1 MKRTVPYRLAFVGL
15 EKKEKRFSGRFA
27 PSPEWFFHS
36 ILHLSGNFQAADLQG
51 HMKNFICFRLPD
63 PTQQLL
69 KVRHQGHTRTCE
81 TEKPVRDLQ
90 LPQQRALHPQGDK
103 GFLTFSPNL
112 KVSQREQSRAN
123 ASLTF
128 YQVDGDAGKRNLPLA
143 VTDAQSACS
152 KHNLKG
158 KLTGRTP

>member
-1 MKRTVPYRLAFVGL
+1 MGL
-15 EKKEKRFSGRFA
+15 LQSEEDCAIQTGLCRAGRERNRFSGRFA
-27 PSPEWFFHS
+27 PSPDWFFHS
-36 ILHLSGNFQAADLQG
+36 ILHLTGNFQAADLQG

-81 TEKPVRDLQ
+81 TEKPIKELE
-90 LPQQRALHPQGDK
+90 LPQHRALDPQGDK

-112 KVSQREQSRAN
+112 EVILSQQSRAN

-128 YQVDGDAGKRNLPLA
+128 YQVDPNAGKRHLPLA
-143 VTDAQSACS
+143 VIDAQVLAP
-152 KHNLKG
+152 NTALK
-158 KLTGRTP
+158 

>member
-15 EKKEKRFSGRFA
+15 EEKEKRFSGRFA
-27 PSPEWFFHS
+27 PSPDWFFHS
-36 ILHLSGNFQAADLQG
+36 IPHLSGNFQAADLQG

-69 KVRHQGHTRTCE
+69 KVGHQGHTSTCE
-81 TEKPVRDLQ
+81 TEKPVKELE

-103 GFLTFSPNL
+103 GFLTFSSNL
-112 KVSQREQSRAN
+112 KVSLNQQRRAN

-128 YQVDGDAGKRNLPLA
+128 YQVDPDAGKRNLPLA
-143 VTDAQSACS
+143 VTDAQVLAP
-152 KHNLKG
+152 NTTLKEN
-158 KLTGRTP
+158 